1 MEKDET
7 QNKEDQN
14 LKEENSDLNKDKQA
28 PDETGERELMRSYE
42 TPELPETFIFEY
54 AINGKVTTLS
64 KEQFL
69 EQKKQLQRVVETLT
83 LLDDPDFTS
92 ESKAVEIAVRMRG
105 CGRQCTFGVSHVYWA

>member
-1 MEKDET
+1 MAFMAVPRSTNRSRDDEKRGGGEKD
-7 QNKEDQN
+7 
-14 LKEENSDLNKDKQA
+14 
-28 PDETGERELMRSYE
+28 
-42 TPELPETFIFEY
+42 
-54 AINGKVTTLS
+54 
-64 KEQFL
+64 